1 MPNGVGSRYLIVRLS
16 AVGDCIVSMPIA
28 CALKRHDPQAF
39 IAWVVEPLAAKLLRG
54 HPCIDELIVVPR
66 GWWKSPRELKQLRT
80 KLRSLEIDT
89 AIDVQSL
96 TKSALVAWLSG
107 AKRRIGLCRP
117 WGRELSLVMNN
128 VRVQPT
134 STHVVD
140 AFLEM
145 LRPLGIDAPQVEFRI
160 PEDPAAAAK
169 VAALIDREHAAR
181 PLAIINP
188 GAGWASKQWPLDRYA
203 QVAAYLGRRH
213 GVRSIVVWHG
223 DTERSWAEQI
233 VAGSLGEAVHA
244 PPTNL
249 VELGALARRS
259 VLFVGSDTGPLH
271 LAAAVGTSCVGLY
284 GTSHS
289 ERTGPYGPN
298 HVRLQAWYQD
308 GTSRQ
313 RRSAAN
319 TAMQAITVEDVCR
332 ACDQVLTRSRSRVA

>member
-1 MPNGVGSRYLIVRLS
+1 
-16 AVGDCIVSMPIA
+16 
-28 CALKRHDPQAF
+28 
-39 IAWVVEPLAAKLLRG
+39 
-54 HPCIDELIVVPR
+54 
-66 GWWKSPRELKQLRT
+66 
-80 KLRSLEIDT
+80 
-89 AIDVQSL
+89 
-96 TKSALVAWLSG
+96 
-107 AKRRIGLCRP
+107 
-117 WGRELSLVMNN
+117 
-128 VRVQPT
+128 
-134 STHVVD
+134 
-140 AFLEM
+140 
-145 LRPLGIDAPQVEFRI
+145 
-160 PEDPAAAAK
+160 
-169 VAALIDREHAAR
+169 
-181 PLAIINP
+181 
-188 GAGWASKQWPLDRYA
+188 
-203 QVAAYLGRRH
+203 VAAYLGRRH